1 MDPNWND
8 SQPIYRQ
15 LRDRVVEMIL
25 EGALGDG
32 DALPSVRSVAAEYR
46 LNPLTVLKGYQEL
59 VDEDLVEKKRGRG
72 MFIREGA
79 KKKLLLGERELFINE
94 QWPSVVATIRR
105 LGLDMEDLIQQ
116 AEAQLSGDDGEGE
129 Q

>member
-1 MDPNWND
+1 
-8 SQPIYRQ
+8 
-15 LRDRVVEMIL
+15 
-25 EGALGDG
+25 
-32 DALPSVRSVAAEYR
+32 
-46 LNPLTVLKGYQEL
+46 
-59 VDEDLVEKKRGRG
+59 

-79 KKKLLLGERELFINE
+79 KTKLLLGERELFINE